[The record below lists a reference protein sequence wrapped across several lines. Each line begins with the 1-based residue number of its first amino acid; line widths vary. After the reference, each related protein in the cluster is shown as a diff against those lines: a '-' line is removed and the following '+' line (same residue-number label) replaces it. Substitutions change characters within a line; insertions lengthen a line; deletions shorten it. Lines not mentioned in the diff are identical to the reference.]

1 MQKWDAP
8 VFKGIDIEDREILL
22 NKELKHFLQI
32 TKELY
37 FPDNAFLLG
46 YRDVDVEN
54 ILRFYAQKEI
64 EPEFIAFSERR
75 KCDLSIVAR
84 HIYEN
89 DLTLRQLTEYLASLW
104 NDSKTFWQVLF
115 GYNYLYFKK
124 QLDVEINKLLGVYPD
139 LKITPPII
147 IADTVPLESLS
158 LFEIRE
164 RDPAVY
170 REIKDA
176 VFDKATDKATGII
189 RCAISGYEN
198 QRRLYFQIDHIK
210 PMSQGGLTTLENLQ
224 VLSRQAHTE
233 KTRSEKQ
240 KNNGLPSLSSPAV

>member
-1 MQKWDAP
+1 MLP
-8 VFKGIDIEDREILL
+8 
-22 NKELKHFLQI
+22 
-32 TKELY
+32 
-37 FPDNAFLLG
+37 
-46 YRDVDVEN
+46 
-54 ILRFYAQKEI
+54 
-64 EPEFIAFSERR
+64 
-75 KCDLSIVAR
+75 
-84 HIYEN
+84 
-89 DLTLRQLTEYLASLW
+89 
-104 NDSKTFWQVLF
+104 VLF

-124 QLDVEINKLLGVYPD
+124 QLDIELNKLQGYYAD
-139 LKITPPII
+139 LVITPPIV

-210 PMSQGGLTTLENLQ
+210 PMSDGGLTTLENLQ
-224 VLSRQAHTE
+224 VLSHKAHAE
-233 KTRSEKQ
+233 KTRLENQ
-240 KNNGLPSLSSPAV
+240 KRSGMPSLSSSAT